1 MKSGTAISLSIIGAG
16 ALVAL
21 AVIASASSGVSG
33 SPHAGNSAPVDVPLS
48 PDDPTLGATDAPVTI
63 IAFEDFECPFCARF
77 SAEAE
82 QSLIQ
87 NEIKEGLA
95 RLVWKDF
102 PLSIH
107 SRARLAHEAARCAQ
121 EQGKFWE
128 YHDLLFGDQSRLNLA
143 DLKARAGELKL
154 DQTVFDSCLDSGKY
168 RALVQKGINE
178 GSRAG
183 VSGTPSFVING
194 TLVSGALP
202 YETFSKVIR
211 ELAEGGGK

>member
-16 ALVAL
+16 ALIAL
-21 AVIASASSGVSG
+21 AVIASASSGG
-33 SPHAGNSAPVDVPLS
+33 AESPHAGNSAPVEVPLS
-48 PDDPTLGATDAPVTI
+48 PDDPVLGATDAPVTI
-63 IAFEDFECPFCARF
+63 ISFEDFECPFCARF
-77 SAEAE
+77 TADTE

-128 YHDLLFGDQSRLNLA
+128 YHDLLFADQSRLNLA
-143 DLKARAGELKL
+143 DLKARAGELNL
-154 DQTVFDSCLDSGKY
+154 DQAAFDSCLDSGKY
-168 RALVQKGINE
+168 RSLVERGIKE

-202 YETFSKVIR
+202 YDVFSSAIR
-211 ELAEGGGK
+211 EIAARGEN

>member
-1 MKSGTAISLSIIGAG
+1 MKSGTAISLSIVGAG
-16 ALVAL
+16 TLIAL
-21 AVIASASSGVSG
+21 AVIASAGSGATG
-33 SPHAGNSAPVDVPLS
+33 SPHAGNSAPVEVPLS
-48 PDDPTLGATDAPVTI
+48 PDDPVLGNADAPVTI

-77 SAEAE
+77 TAEAE
-82 QSLIQ
+82 QLLIQ

-95 RLVWKDF
+95 RIVWKDF

-128 YHDLLFGDQSRLNLA
+128 YHDLLFGNQDRLGKA
-143 DLKARAGELKL
+143 DLKAYAKALGL
-154 DQTVFDSCLDSGKY
+154 DATAFDSCLDSGKY

-178 GSRAG
+178 GTRAG

-202 YETFSKVIR
+202 YEAFSDVIR
-211 ELAEGGGK
+211 QIAAGATN